1 MIKLSQFISET
12 PEVQELIKAV
22 GGGKLSE
29 ATFETWVYIV
39 ARLSGSKTKPT
50 STDIDKVLA
59 ESEIVSDGKKK
70 IAELRK
76 KFGDD
81 KFLIEAIE
89 LIGADIKSIPNVT
102 WGSSVGIVHNS
113 IDKYYKAIPD
123 SYKTK
128 GSKANTADMVFVTS
142 GSIADLLSKLP
153 NSQLTWDKQGLIT
166 IKDTNISFVQVSL
179 KKGEDNARIG
189 KLNTLINAIYGQQA
203 MRPTQLVNNY
213 TVLNMEELSIL
224 EEGLFGD
231 IFKKFK
237 GKLTKVLDWAK
248 GILVKLRNSI
258 LKVGIRAIRGIQKDK
273 AHKAASSLLSQTGFT
288 ISEAAGDAV
297 PINKPMLREMKILK
311 NEIIAKDMANAEY
324 KKILSN
330 VQKINAIKE
339 GAVVIENSGTDPI
352 LEMNNFKRAADL
364 VLERKEGG
372 FITREELF
380 PALKLC
386 VNYASYKTFNTILE
400 DMQKKIPN
408 YERATDALVELN
420 AKLKAEAMFGDT
432 ELPLWIVYGTGGGA
446 HYKHT
451 KNEFEDMTGQT
462 VADLG
467 KSMDVPYMVIQIGRS
482 GGKEAYNSIYLLML
496 SGSNNVSGELKPE
509 YIKIQF
515 INRSG
520 SGFSYKIDA
529 MSTVSYP

>member
-1 MIKLSQFISET
+1 MIKLSQFINET

-50 STDIDKVLA
+50 SADIDKVLA

-213 TVLNMEELSIL
+213 TILNMEELSLL
-224 EEGLFGD
+224 EEGVFSD

-248 GILVKLRNSI
+248 GILKKLRNSI

-311 NEIIAKDMANAEY
+311 NEINLLKTVN
-324 KKILSN
+324 LS
-330 VQKINAIKE
+330 A
-339 GAVVIENSGTDPI
+339 
-352 LEMNNFKRAADL
+352 
-364 VLERKEGG
+364 
-372 FITREELF
+372 
-380 PALKLC
+380 
-386 VNYASYKTFNTILE
+386 
-400 DMQKKIPN
+400 
-408 YERATDALVELN
+408 
-420 AKLKAEAMFGDT
+420 
-432 ELPLWIVYGTGGGA
+432 
-446 HYKHT
+446 
-451 KNEFEDMTGQT
+451 
-462 VADLG
+462 
-467 KSMDVPYMVIQIGRS
+467 
-482 GGKEAYNSIYLLML
+482 
-496 SGSNNVSGELKPE
+496 
-509 YIKIQF
+509 
-515 INRSG
+515 
-520 SGFSYKIDA
+520 
-529 MSTVSYP
+529 